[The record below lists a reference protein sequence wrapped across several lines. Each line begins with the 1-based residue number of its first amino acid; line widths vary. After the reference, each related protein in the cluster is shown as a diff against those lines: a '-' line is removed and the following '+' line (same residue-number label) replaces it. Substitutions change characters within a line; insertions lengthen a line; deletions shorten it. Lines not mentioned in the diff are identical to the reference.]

1 MTSQESQPVVEKGQ
15 LADIDDDDSWR
26 IDDKFEETNQLWTPF
41 VGVAAVED
49 SMTWSTVPSE
59 SQIGKKSPR
68 QDPTEDAIDVAG
80 RSHQSQV
87 VADELDEDMDVD
99 DDVENGVLEEVK
111 PTVMVSRVYFCS
123 VVTSDREMIRR
134 PTLM

>member
-1 MTSQESQPVVEKGQ
+1 VVEKGH
-15 LADIDDDDSWR
+15 LADIDDDDSWP
-26 IDDKFEETNQLWTPF
+26 IEDKFAETHQMWTPF

-68 QDPTEDAIDVAG
+68 QDPTEGTMDVAG
-80 RSHQSQV
+80 RSHQSQII
-87 VADELDEDMDVD
+87 ADESDEDMDVD
-99 DDVENGVLEEVK
+99 DNMKSDVLEEK
-111 PTVMVSRVYFCS
+111 PTVSLVTVSRVHFCS
-123 VVTSDREMIRR
+123 AVTADQEMTRR